1 MTADTGD
8 ATARQAR
15 IAEARR
21 LRAEDGLSKSQIAGR
36 LGVSTGLLSQ
46 WLRGVDPP
54 AWTKRPN
61 AKDDLRERARELRR
75 QHHSVPEIATELGI
89 VKSTAYQW
97 VRDLPLDADARKALF
112 AREHSSTTGHGQM
125 MAETRWSEYRAQRDR
140 RRSEVTSTAGG
151 ALPPLSEAELLRLGA
166 LVYWCEG
173 EKEKP
178 WRQSGAVQFINSDV
192 GLIRLFLS
200 FLRVSGVE
208 PDRIRYRVS
217 IHENADA
224 AEAVRWWADQI
235 DVDCAA
241 FQTPSLKRHR
251 PKTVRYNTGAGY
263 HGCLVVRVL
272 RGRELYWQMHGMVAA
287 TLRELTLAAR
297 SVGVAWNDEGEN
309 GEPDV

>member
-97 VRDLPLDADARKALF
+97 VRDIPLDADARKALF

-125 MAETRWSEYRAQRDR
+125 MAEARWSEYRAERDAR
-140 RRSEVTSTAGG
+140 QVERVNNAAESVSCMTRDELIRIG
-151 ALPPLSEAELLRLGA
+151 AMM
-166 LVYWCEG
+166 YWCEG
-173 EKEKP
+173 TKAKP
-178 WRQSGAVQFINSDV
+178 WNSTRRITFVNSDAGLISVFLAFLRAIGVEQASIDFRVQIHETADAEAAVQWWAASV
-192 GLIRLFLS
+192 
-200 FLRVSGVE
+200 GVE
-208 PDRIRYRVS
+208 PETFRR
-217 IHENADA
+217 
-224 AEAVRWWADQI
+224 
-235 DVDCAA
+235 
-241 FQTPSLKRHR
+241 TSLKRHN
-251 PKTVRYNTGAGY
+251 PKTVRHNTGADY
-263 HGCLVVRVL
+263 HGCLIVSVRRSRAIYDMVEGLVIGVVRAAGLPSAPCDPDRSDGSVIV
-272 RGRELYWQMHGMVAA
+272 GR
-287 TLRELTLAAR
+287 
-297 SVGVAWNDEGEN
+297 
-309 GEPDV
+309 